1 MRGLIKTSIGICADT
16 MASIE
21 LNDVDFEKI
30 SRFVYDLCGINLHE
44 GKKEL
49 VKARLGKRLREGN
62 FTSFS
67 EYYRYVT
74 TPEGSDELIVM
85 IDSLSTNLTYFFREA
100 EHFQKI
106 REILPEMVGMSGKG
120 RVQKLRIWSAGCST
134 GEEPY
139 SIAMTLREIFNSSQ
153 VDINIIASDI
163 STRVLNTAVKGVY
176 PEEKVKNVSPVFLKK
191 YFQIGQG
198 KWKGNYRVKKEMQG
212 MIDFIRFNLMEELR
226 YSDPFDIIFCRNVM
240 IYFDKTTQ
248 GNMVN
253 KFYGYLKKGGYLFIG
268 RSESLTGLNH
278 QFAYIEPSVYRK

>member
-1 MRGLIKTSIGICADT
+1 MS
-16 MASIE
+16 SIE
-21 LNDVDFEKI
+21 LKDVDFEKI

-62 FTSFS
+62 FKSFS
-67 EYYRYVT
+67 EYYQHVT
-74 TPEGSDELIVM
+74 TPKGSDELIVM
-85 IDSLSTNLTYFFREA
+85 IDSLSTNLTYFFREV
-100 EHFQKI
+100 EHFQKL
-106 REILPEMVGMSGKG
+106 REILPGMASNKV
-120 RVQKLRIWSAGCST
+120 RIPKVRIWSAGCST

-139 SIAMTLREIFNSSQ
+139 SIAMTLKDIFSSNQ
-153 VDINIIASDI
+153 TDVKIVASDI
-163 STRVLNTAVKGVY
+163 STRVLSTAAKGVY
-176 PEEKVKNVSPVFLKK
+176 TDEKVKNVSPALLKK
-191 YFQIGQG
+191 YFQVGQG
-198 KWKGNYRVKKEMQG
+198 NWQGHYRVKKELQD

-226 YSDPFDIIFCRNVM
+226 HSDPFDIIFCRNVM

-253 KFYGYLKKGGYLFIG
+253 KFYGYLKNGGYLFIG